1 MPRRFFAVLL
11 VASVMQSTLA
21 GAVSAAPPGTA
32 HSLTVTATAYNALPE
47 QTDGDPNQG
56 AWGDRLDRLKP
67 GLRAIAVSR
76 DLLKKGL
83 TRGRHVRI
91 KGLKGE
97 FVVLDKM
104 PAQWTRRI
112 DIFMG
117 RDLHGARRWGV
128 RRVKLTWTDHG

>member
-1 MPRRFFAVLL
+1 MRGRSLVLL
-11 VASVMQSTLA
+11 AMFLLNGAAA
-21 GAVSAAPPGTA
+21 GQD
-32 HSLTVTATAYNALPE
+32 HSLTVTATAYNALPD
-47 QTDGDPNQG
+47 QTDGNPNLG

-117 RDLHGARRWGV
+117 RDLRGARRWGL
-128 RRVKLTWTDHG
+128 RRVKMTWSD

>member
-1 MPRRFFAVLL
+1 MLRVLIAL
-11 VASVMQSTLA
+11 LA
-21 GAVSAAPPGTA
+21 TFGVTERTVLAAARGAPHG
-32 HSLTVTATAYNALPE
+32 LTVTATAYNATPA
-47 QTDGDPNQG
+47 QTDGNPNVG

-83 TRGRHVRI
+83 ARGQHVRI

-104 PAQWTRRI
+104 PAQWNRRI

-117 RDLHGARRWGV
+117 RDVGAAKRWGV
-128 RRVKLTWTDHG
+128 RRVKMTWGGHE